1 MRCLQ
6 LANQVSGIL
15 NHAQKRPNR
24 RSICRELR
32 TGAKLL
38 LTTVHTLGPQ
48 LTLVTSKA
56 SPYLAS
62 MVKTRKNQP
71 VVTALAASH
80 PAVVPVVSALSEE
93 TVPEKAPATESC
105 APSTSDEADV
115 SRPVRVYADG
125 KADELGFN
133 AISRSGRRANTSL
146 IFRHLRSV
154 SFWTRQGIRAG
165 QAIVSLPKVPCEC
178 DSCQPATSW
187 TLFCLQVSQHSSDC
201 WMLQ

>member
-1 MRCLQ
+1 MLKSGQ
-6 LANQVSGIL
+6 IEGQFVANF
-15 NHAQKRPNR
+15 AQAAN
-24 RSICRELR
+24 
-32 TGAKLL
+32 LL

-48 LTLVTSKA
+48 LALTGSKA
-56 SPYLAS
+56 SSFLAS

-93 TVPEKAPATESC
+93 TVPEKAPASESC